1 MRRNGR
7 SILSCIL
14 AVLLCLTFV
23 PTPALAEAASSNVPA
38 FREDCFTRSSH
49 LGCTHLFE
57 LSSRLVLDTV
67 DTATIRTR
75 LEGLGF
81 TGVSANAY
89 ASQNVLNVAD
99 GMGVTV
105 GRRQVTQEGVP
116 YTLLAVFPRSFYKA
130 ELIGNFT
137 MGDTG
142 AHKGFKDARDEIL
155 RFLRAYVKD

>member
-1 MRRNGR
+1 MRRSGHT
-7 SILSCIL
+7 ILSCIL

-23 PTPALAEAASSNVPA
+23 PTPALAEATSSNIPA

-57 LSSRLVLDTV
+57 LSSRLVLETV
-67 DTATIRTR
+67 DTATIRAR

-99 GMGVTV
+99 SMGVTV
-105 GRRQVTQEGVP
+105 AGARSPKTAYPTPCSPSSRAASTRR
-116 YTLLAVFPRSFYKA
+116 S
-130 ELIGNFT
+130 
-137 MGDTG
+137 
-142 AHKGFKDARDEIL
+142 
-155 RFLRAYVKD
+155 